1 MQHNVIY
8 GTRSGVRLNPQK
20 VKKKVAL
27 TSEKCAI
34 LKKNGLYK
42 ENQKGCKVQEA
53 DIFCTK

>member
-8 GTRSGVRLNPQK
+8 GTRSGVRLSPQK

-34 LKKNGLYK
+34 LKNELYR
-42 ENQKGCKVQEA
+42 ETPKGCKVQEA

>member
-8 GTRSGVRLNPQK
+8 GTRSGVRLSPQK

-34 LKKNGLYK
+34 PKNELYR
-42 ENQKGCKVQEA
+42 EPPKGCKVQEA